1 MKTFGN
7 GEGEGS
13 VASSAHA
20 TLKTTLKGHGIDEEA
35 VAVPMFPQRY
45 FSR

>member
-1 MKTFGN
+1 MKTFRN

-20 TLKTTLKGHGIDEEA
+20 TLKTTLKGHA
-35 VAVPMFPQRY
+35 ALTKR
-45 FSR
+45 R